1 MRADVLAELLKRLD
15 MSPAVIAGG
24 SGGARDSIV
33 TVMEH
38 PEVATKLVTWSI
50 VGGVFSTMNLAGVYV
65 LPNVTTA
72 RVMGMEAVAE
82 MPEWKKLIEANP
94 RNRERLLSFG
104 QDAFV
109 EVMLRWLNAF
119 VPKPGQTIPGVPDE
133 EFEKIKVPTLIIR
146 GGENDIDHPKRTS
159 FEVHC
164 LIKGSRLVNPPWPE
178 DAWERAVEGMFRGK
192 GHIFD
197 PWVKAAP
204 VILDFCKEP
213 VGAATR

>member
-1 MRADVLAELLKRLD
+1 MRAETLAGLLQKLD
-15 MSPAVIAGG
+15 MAPAVIAGG

-38 PEVATKLVTWSI
+38 PEVATRLITWSI

-65 LPNVTTA
+65 LPNITTA
-72 RVMGMEAVAE
+72 RVMGMEALAD

-94 RNRERLLSFG
+94 RNRERLVAIDKD
-104 QDAFV
+104 QFV
-109 EVMLRWLNAF
+109 DVMLRWLNAF

-133 EFEKIKVPTLIIR
+133 DFEKIKVPTLIIR

-197 PWVKAAP
+197 PWVQAAP
-204 VILDFCKEP
+204 LILDFCKEP
-213 VGAATR
+213 VAAAAR